1 MRMDRIIFENYK
13 DAAYKLA
20 EVLPKEKLIQEK
32 WLLVC
37 ISLDGIVL
45 ADTLASILGLYYEI
59 LLTESVSAPNNKECQ
74 IAMVSETEE
83 IIIEKNLIEA
93 FDINLD
99 YVYGE
104 AHRKYEEKILK
115 NVYQYRKGDLIGS
128 LKNKK
133 VLLIDGGCESGM
145 TAQVAIKTAINSGA
159 SSIAYAAPMIPT
171 DVADSL
177 NSITDEIF
185 TIYRIL
191 NYVNVEFYYK
201 EKEVLKPEEI
211 KALLEESPYYM
222 PLQKNTGEQK
232 VCSIQS
238 K

>member
-1 MRMDRIIFENYK
+1 MDRIIFENYK

-37 ISLDGIVL
+37 ISLDGIIL

-83 IIIEKNLIEA
+83 IIIENNLIEA

-104 AHRKYEEKILK
+104 ANRQYEEKILK
-115 NVYQYRKGDLIGS
+115 NVYQYRKGDLLGS

-145 TAQVAIKTAINSGA
+145 TAQVAIKTAINQRA
-159 SSIAYAAPMIPT
+159 SSVAYAAPVIPA
-171 DVADSL
+171 DVAESL